1 MTIQETLNKLDKNAK
16 NQTKNISFQYGNN
29 QPNFSGETTLN
40 IYDHDNRNTE
50 LLKGNLNLA
59 QFPNLRKITFAY
71 NLRVNSLENIDISE
85 NTNLNRKL
93 EQLKKETEQT
103 PTLRQFQELNNIA
116 LPTTELNFDN
126 LKREV
131 QRLKLKD
138 FIPYFQEQRDNL
150 DQLIDSTKNKVGEN
164 LEMFLELCL
173 QTQKQISES
182 EKEENDALTQAQL
195 KGQLTAYQTILQ
207 TKLNKKEVKNLLEK
221 QAEFTHLEKQL
232 KILEQVQEEK
242 TEAQIEQI
250 IFPRKD

>member
-1 MTIQETLNKLDKNAK
+1 LEQLEKENEQLKQQILNKDQQIK
-16 NQTKNISFQYGNN
+16 
-29 QPNFSGETTLN
+29 E
-40 IYDHDNRNTE
+40 
-50 LLKGNLNLA
+50 
-59 QFPNLRKITFAY
+59 
-71 NLRVNSLENIDISE
+71 
-85 NTNLNRKL
+85 
-93 EQLKKETEQT
+93 LKKETEQT

-138 FIPYFQEQRDNL
+138 FIPYFQEQKDNL
-150 DQLIDSTKNKVGEN
+150 DQLINSTKNKVGEN

-232 KILEQVQEEK
+232 KILEQTQEER
-242 TEAQIEQI
+242 TEARIEQTNFSKEI
-250 IFPRKD
+250 LRR